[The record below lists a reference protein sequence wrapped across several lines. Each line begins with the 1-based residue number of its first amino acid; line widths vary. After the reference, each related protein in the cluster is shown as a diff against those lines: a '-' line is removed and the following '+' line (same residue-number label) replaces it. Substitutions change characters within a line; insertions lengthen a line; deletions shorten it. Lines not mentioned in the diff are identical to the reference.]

1 MMTDVPE
8 GDDYKALRDL
18 VLLIVVISGAALLIW
33 KVMNLMEILKYL
45 QRTIP
50 FSRIHAADGP
60 FRPAAR
66 KVVFGNGEILL
77 ILCS

>member
-33 KVMNLMEILKYL
+33 KVMNLME
-45 QRTIP
+45 
-50 FSRIHAADGP
+50 
-60 FRPAAR
+60 AR
-66 KVVFGNGEILL
+66 RVVSELSYLL
-77 ILCS
+77 IEGALLPYV